1 MWKAIG
7 TKALDALLP
16 VAIVAAGAWG
26 VDAASSGGLIRFL
39 GGATAAE
46 LEEAEARI
54 VAPSAIEFMVENRTV
69 TQETETAA
77 GGPEMILLSVQCP
90 DGWLN
95 GPGSAKRISTRVRAG
110 STFVCAFANAPAKRR
125 SREAADR
132 R

>member
-1 MWKAIG
+1 MWKTIG

-54 VAPSAIEFMVENRTV
+54 VAPSDIEFMVENRTV

-95 GPGSAKRISTRVRAG
+95 GPGFSETYLYEGTRRKYIRLCFRQRT
-110 STFVCAFANAPAKRR
+110 SEAP
-125 SREAADR
+125 
-132 R
+132 